1 MRDLVIG
8 MAGHIDHGK
17 TTVVKYLTGVD
28 TDTLPE
34 EKSRGMTIN
43 LGFTQIKFKNG
54 SKVGLVDVPGHEKFI
69 KNMSAGVSGV
79 DYLLLVVACDDG
91 IMPQTEEHFRIAE
104 LFGVKRGMILL
115 TKRDLVSD
123 ERFEEV
129 KLQCREYFS
138 KSFLSES
145 PLLSLS
151 IKNPQDYEVLKDT
164 LQKELEK
171 IEVEKKDRVFRMDID
186 RVFSVKGF
194 GCVVTG
200 TIKSGSV
207 KINDTLAIYPQN
219 IDVRAKG
226 IESHGEKREQL
237 TAGNRCAINITGV
250 DSGNIERGNIIAKS
264 LLIGDRIDCKLTLLE
279 SSPKLK
285 NNQRIRLN
293 IGTDEVIGRV
303 RIYEKNYILGGES
316 AFVQLQ
322 LEERIGA
329 NLGDRGIVRNYSP
342 LMTLGGIQV
351 LFLPF
356 EEINRKDTSYI
367 EFLKILSEDSL
378 DKKIEE
384 LIKKRVT
391 VKDIVTL
398 LGENIPLDKFLKE
411 EKIYPLDKNYIHQES
426 VREILK
432 NIVEFLNKFH
442 QENSLEKGVL
452 KSKLKELFFKEF
464 TIKEYNEFLVLEP
477 VKEKIKVLDEY
488 VALSKFK
495 IKLNRDEKEMKEII
509 FSYYKKQKFQL
520 FPYSYYYK
528 LTENKS
534 LFEKVHRYMVEDG
547 FIEYLEEE
555 KYILKGFL
563 KESIKIGTEYLEKNG
578 KITVKEARELLN
590 NDRDSAIL
598 ILRKLDSLK
607 ITKNLDGIRVL
618 YK

>member
-1 MRDLVIG
+1 MRDLVVG

-138 KSFLSES
+138 KSFLSDS

-200 TIKSGSV
+200 TIKSGSL
-207 KINDTLAIYPQN
+207 KINDTLTIYPQN
-219 IDVRAKG
+219 IDVRVKG

-250 DSGNIERGNIIAKS
+250 DSDDIERGNIIAKS
-264 LLIGDRIDCKLTLLE
+264 LLIGDRLDCKLTLLE

-285 NNQRIRLN
+285 NNQRVRLN

-356 EEINRKDTSYI
+356 EETNRKDISHI

-398 LGENIPLDKFLKE
+398 LGEDISLDKFLKE

-432 NIVEFLNKFH
+432 NTVEFLNEFH

-488 VALSKFK
+488 VALSEFK

-520 FPYSYYYK
+520 FPYSYYYEF
-528 LTENKS
+528 TENKS
-534 LFEKVHRYMVEDG
+534 LFEKVHRYMVEDS

-563 KESIKIGTEYLEKNG
+563 KESIKIITEYLEKNG
-578 KITVKEARELLN
+578 KITVKETRELLN

-607 ITKNLDGIRVL
+607 ITKNIDGIRVL